1 MVVIETKTKFFLS
14 ADGRVGSVEYAEN
27 VNAVHTVVQYADV
40 IVGVIETESK
50 RHFRLQGLVGSIEY
64 RVKTHAD
71 APLRRLQFPEH
82 ADWIVHSV
90 SSERYRVHF
99 CLIAPGAAE

>member
-1 MVVIETKTKFFLS
+1 MRPETPDYNIITV
-14 ADGRVGSVEYAEN
+14 R
-27 VNAVHTVVQYADV
+27 TVVYHANV
-40 IVGVIETESK
+40 IVGVIETKSK
-50 RHFRLQGLVGSIEY
+50 RHYDLQGLVGCVEY
-64 RVKTHAD
+64 RVTPD
-71 APLRRLQFPEH
+71 AQLRRLRFPEH